1 MYDDLLGQDWYTK
14 DWSSKW
20 QAEYKRR
27 GNNEIDD
34 DAESTFSL
42 TEESAKDR
50 VIETTQLTAEE
61 TKFSLDGKP
70 VAERMTQSNDTI
82 SNDECLPKW
91 VLGSEVPE
99 SGVEFTQRSLK
110 DLTKFH
116 SIETHEE
123 ELKNEKCLYCFN
135 YLNNTD
141 EAKQAAAFR
150 SFKILK
156 LYLNCY
162 KTTRNIGSKNENIKM
177 NN

>member
-1 MYDDLLGQDWYTK
+1 MLYDDLLGQDWYTK

-82 SNDECLPKW
+82 SNKNDLDIGNNNGTAINLGRNNNNKNKNNNNITSDDIEMMEMLTADEGW
-91 VLGSEVPE
+91 GY
-99 SGVEFTQRSLK
+99 K
-110 DLTKFH
+110 DLD
-116 SIETHEE
+116 
-123 ELKNEKCLYCFN
+123 LWYV
-135 YLNNTD
+135 
-141 EAKQAAAFR
+141 AKR
-150 SFKILK
+150 K
-156 LYLNCY
+156 
-162 KTTRNIGSKNENIKM
+162 
-177 NN
+177 